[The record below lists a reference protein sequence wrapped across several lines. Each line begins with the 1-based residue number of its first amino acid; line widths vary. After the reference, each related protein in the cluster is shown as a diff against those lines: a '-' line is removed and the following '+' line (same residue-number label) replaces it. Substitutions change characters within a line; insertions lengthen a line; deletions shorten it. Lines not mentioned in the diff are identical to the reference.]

1 MWSIGLLYFL
11 RKNNERTGV
20 GSTWCEKQRFTLTY
34 SNFIGEKVDLTK
46 FSLNYLRVKFRN
58 FHTWIN
64 NARFKFDPDAT
75 TIPQIR
81 MKSLHGSKL
90 NKSSCLDLGP
100 CIHHVTCNFPPKL
113 PIMKIISIKNYLLCF
128 ILVINSFKMSKI
140 PISNLSLSI
149 FWKKRQLFTY
159 KFSFKIWD

>member
-1 MWSIGLLYFL
+1 M
-11 RKNNERTGV
+11 
-20 GSTWCEKQRFTLTY
+20 
-34 SNFIGEKVDLTK
+34 
-46 FSLNYLRVKFRN
+46 RVKFRN

-149 FWKKRQLFTY
+149 FWKKDNFLLTNSALRYETREDQTSFIDYKLWYSTYEISMKTKWTFFWRKTLQNITMKITLPKWHFT
-159 KFSFKIWD
+159 I